1 MFYRECRN
9 FKDSYASD
17 MAIFPIPL
25 DRWGFIVML
34 FMAFVIIPLWPE
46 SLWHSKE
53 YFISNIIV
61 PFYCFAL
68 SAFGLNV
75 LAGYAGQISIGH
87 AAFMAVGAY
96 SSFILYGRYGV
107 PLIPSILIAG
117 LISAAVGTIF
127 GLPSLRIKG
136 FYLAISTL
144 ASQFIIEWVL
154 VHWKWVSGGV
164 FGTIEAPDMS
174 IFGFPIDT
182 YLRQYFLTLCMMCL
196 LVTFGKNL
204 VRGQLGRNWM
214 AIRDVDYAAEIIGVN
229 LYRDKLV
236 AFAVSTFYAGVA
248 GSLITF
254 CYVGSANMEQFNVYV
269 SFQLLGMII
278 IGGLGTVLG
287 SFFGA
292 GFFVM
297 LPIAISQS
305 LGVFMDVVPSG
316 ILANTE
322 SIIFGGL
329 IVLVLIVEP
338 YGMARLWHT
347 IKDKMRLWP
356 FPY

>member
-1 MFYRECRN
+1 MFYRECGN
-9 FKDSYASD
+9 FKDKYEKD

-34 FMAFVIIPLWPE
+34 FAAFVIVPLFA
-46 SLWHSKE
+46 SE
-53 YFISNIIV
+53 YLIINIII

-117 LISAAVGTIF
+117 LITAAVGTFF
-127 GLPSLRIKG
+127 GLPSLKIKG

-144 ASQFIIEWVL
+144 ASQFIIEWIIVH
-154 VHWKWVSGGV
+154 VHWISGGV
-164 FGTIEAPDMS
+164 FGTIEAPKMF
-174 IFGFPIDT
+174 IFGLALDT
-182 YLRQYFLTLCMMCL
+182 AVRKYYLVLCMMIVL
-196 LVTFGKNL
+196 MTFGKNL

-254 CYVGSANMEQFNVYV
+254 CYVGAANIEEFNVMT
-269 SFQLLGMII
+269 SFALLGMII

-297 LPIAISQS
+297 LPIFINQG
-305 LGVFMDVVPSG
+305 LGSFMEVVPAD
-316 ILANTE
+316 ILSNIE

-329 IVLVLIVEP
+329 IVFFLIVEP

>member
-1 MFYRECRN
+1 MFYRECGN
-9 FKDSYASD
+9 FKDTYEKD

-34 FMAFVIIPLWPE
+34 FAAFVIVPLFA
-46 SLWHSKE
+46 SE
-53 YFISNIIV
+53 YLITNIII

-117 LISAAVGTIF
+117 LITAAVGTFF
-127 GLPSLRIKG
+127 GLPSLKIKG

-144 ASQFIIEWVL
+144 ASQFIIEWVIVH
-154 VHWKWVSGGV
+154 VHWISGGV
-164 FGTIEAPDMS
+164 FGTIEAPKMF
-174 IFGFPIDT
+174 IFGLALDT
-182 YLRQYFLTLCMMCL
+182 AVRKYYLVLCMMIVL
-196 LVTFGKNL
+196 MTFGKNL

-214 AIRDVDYAAEIIGVN
+214 AIRDVDFAAEIIGVN

-254 CYVGSANMEQFNVYV
+254 CYVGAANIEEFNVMT
-269 SFQLLGMII
+269 SFALLGMII

-297 LPIAISQS
+297 LPIFINQS
-305 LGVFMDVVPSG
+305 LGSFMEVVPAD
-316 ILANTE
+316 ILSNIE

-329 IVLVLIVEP
+329 IVFFLIVEP

>member
-1 MFYRECRN
+1 MFYRECGN
-9 FKDSYASD
+9 FKDNYASD

-25 DRWGFIVML
+25 DRWGFIVGL
-34 FMAFVIIPLWPE
+34 ILAFIVVPIFA
-46 SLWHSKE
+46 SE
-53 YFISNIIV
+53 YLITNIII

-68 SAFGLNV
+68 AAFGLNV

-107 PLIPSILIAG
+107 PLIPSILGAGVIA
-117 LISAAVGTIF
+117 SVVGTFF

-144 ASQFIIEWVL
+144 ASQFIIEWVI
-154 VHWKWVSGGV
+154 VHVQWISGGV
-164 FGTIEAPDMS
+164 FGTIEAPTMQ
-174 IFGFPIDT
+174 ILGATIDT
-182 YLRQYFLTLCMMCL
+182 YISKYFLVLCFLVVL
-196 LVTFGKNL
+196 LFAGKNI
-204 VRGQLGRNWM
+204 VRGQMGRNWM

-229 LYRDKLV
+229 LYRDKLI

-248 GSLITF
+248 GSLICF
-254 CYVGSANMEQFNVYV
+254 CYVGAANIEEFNVMT
-269 SFQLLGMII
+269 SFALMGMII

-287 SFFGA
+287 SFLGA

-297 LPIAISQS
+297 LPIGINQF
-305 LGVFMDVVPSG
+305 LGSFMEVVPSD
-316 ILANTE
+316 ILANIE

-329 IVLVLIVEP
+329 IVFFLIVEP

>member
-1 MFYRECRN
+1 MFYRECGN
-9 FKDSYASD
+9 FKDSYAKD

-25 DRWGFIVML
+25 DRWGFMVML
-34 FMAFVIIPLWPE
+34 FVAFVIVPLFA
-46 SLWHSKE
+46 SE
-53 YFISNIIV
+53 YFIMNIIV

-75 LAGYAGQISIGH
+75 LAGYAGQVSIGH

-107 PLIPSILIAG
+107 PLIPSIIGGGLIAS
-117 LISAAVGTIF
+117 IVGTFF
-127 GLPSLRIKG
+127 GLPSLKIKG

-144 ASQFIIEWVL
+144 ASQFIIEWVIVH
-154 VHWKWVSGGV
+154 VHWISGGV
-164 FGTIEAPDMS
+164 FGTIEAPEMF
-174 IFGFPIDT
+174 IFGFSLDEYVGKY
-182 YLRQYFLTLCMMCL
+182 YLVLCIMVVLM
-196 LVTFGKNL
+196 TFGKNL

-229 LYRDKLV
+229 IYRDKLV

-248 GSLITF
+248 GSLITL
-254 CYVGSANMEQFNVYV
+254 CYIGAANIEEFNVMT
-269 SFQLLGMII
+269 SFALLGMII
-278 IGGLGTVLG
+278 IGGLGTILG
-287 SFFGA
+287 SFLGA

-297 LPIAISQS
+297 LPIAINQS
-305 LGVFMDVVPSG
+305 LGTFMEVVPAD
-316 ILANTE
+316 ILSNIE

-329 IVLVLIVEP
+329 IVFFLIVEP

-347 IKDKMRLWP
+347 IKEKLRLWP

>member
-1 MFYRECRN
+1 MFYRECSN
-9 FKDSYASD
+9 FKDNYASD

-34 FMAFVIIPLWPE
+34 FMAFVGVPLFT
-46 SLWHSKE
+46 SE
-53 YFISNIIV
+53 YFMTNIII

-68 SAFGLNV
+68 AAFGLNV
-75 LAGYAGQISIGH
+75 LAGYAGQVSIGH

-96 SSFILYGRYGV
+96 ASFNLYGRLGL
-107 PLIPSILIAG
+107 PLIPSILGGG
-117 LISAAVGTIF
+117 LISAAVGTVF

-144 ASQFIIEWVL
+144 ASQFIIEWVI

-164 FGTIEAPDMS
+164 FGTIEAPKMFL
-174 IFGFPIDT
+174 FGFIPIDT
-182 YLRQYFLTLCMMCL
+182 PVKKYYLTLCLMVALM
-196 LVTFGKNL
+196 TFGKNL

-248 GSLITF
+248 GALICFT
-254 CYVGSANMEQFNVYV
+254 YIGAANIEEFNVMV
-269 SFQLLGMII
+269 SFAMMGMII

-287 SFFGA
+287 SFLGA

-297 LPIAISQS
+297 LPIGINQF
-305 LGVFMDVVPSG
+305 LGSFMEVVPAD
-316 ILANTE
+316 ILANIE
-322 SIIFGGL
+322 AIIFGGL
-329 IVLVLIVEP
+329 IVFFLIVEP

>member
-1 MFYRECRN
+1 MFYRECGN
-9 FKDSYASD
+9 FKDSYESD

-34 FMAFVIIPLWPE
+34 FLAFVIVPLFA
-46 SLWHSKE
+46 SE
-53 YFISNIIV
+53 YLITNIII

-96 SSFILYGRYGV
+96 SSFILYGRYGI
-107 PLIPSILIAG
+107 PLIPSILGAG
-117 LISAAVGTIF
+117 VITAIVGTFF

-136 FYLAISTL
+136 FYLAIATL
-144 ASQFIIEWVL
+144 ASQFIIEWVIVH
-154 VHWKWVSGGV
+154 VHWISGGV
-164 FGTIEAPDMS
+164 FGTIEAPKM
-174 IFGFPIDT
+174 FLFNVWAIDT
-182 YLRQYFLTLCMMCL
+182 PVRKYYLALCIMVL
-196 LVTFGKNL
+196 LMTIGKNL

-229 LYRDKLV
+229 LYRDKLT

-254 CYVGSANMEQFNVYV
+254 CYVGSANIEEFNVMT
-269 SFQLLGMII
+269 SFALVGMII

-292 GFFVM
+292 GFFVI
-297 LPIAISQS
+297 LPIAINHS
-305 LGVFMDVVPSG
+305 LGTFMEVVPAD
-316 ILANTE
+316 ILANIE

-329 IVLVLIVEP
+329 IVFFLIVEP

>member
-1 MFYRECRN
+1 MFYRECGN

-34 FMAFVIIPLWPE
+34 FLAFVIVPLFA
-46 SLWHSKE
+46 SE
-53 YFISNIIV
+53 YLITNIII

-75 LAGYAGQISIGH
+75 LAGYAGQISLGH

-96 SSFILYGRYGV
+96 GSFILYGRYGI
-107 PLIPSILIAG
+107 PLIPSIIGGGLIAS
-117 LISAAVGTIF
+117 IVGTFF

-136 FYLAISTL
+136 FYLAIATL
-144 ASQFIIEWVL
+144 ASQFIIEWVI
-154 VHWKWVSGGV
+154 VHVQWISGGV
-164 FGTIEAPDMS
+164 FGTVDAPDMF
-174 IFGFPIDT
+174 IFGWELDT
-182 YLRQYFLTLCMMCL
+182 AVKKYYLALCIMVL
-196 LVTFGKNL
+196 LMTIGKNL

-229 LYRDKLV
+229 LYRDKLI

-248 GSLITF
+248 GALIAF
-254 CYVGSANMEQFNVYV
+254 CYIGVANIEEFNVLT
-269 SFQLLGMII
+269 SFALVGMII

-292 GFFVM
+292 GFFVI
-297 LPIAISQS
+297 LPIAINHS
-305 LGVFMDVVPSG
+305 LGAFMEVVPAD
-316 ILANTE
+316 ILANIE
-322 SIIFGGL
+322 AIIFGGL
-329 IVLVLIVEP
+329 IVFFLIVEP

>member
-34 FMAFVIIPLWPE
+34 FMAFVVVPLFA
-46 SLWHSKE
+46 SE
-53 YFISNIIV
+53 YFITNIII

-68 SAFGLNV
+68 AAFGLNV

-96 SSFILYGRYGV
+96 SSFILYGRYDL
-107 PLIPSILIAG
+107 PLIVSILGAG
-117 LISAAVGTIF
+117 VITAAVGTFF

-136 FYLAISTL
+136 FYLAIATL
-144 ASQFIIEWVL
+144 ASQFIIEWII
-154 VHWKWVSGGV
+154 VHVQWISGGV
-164 FGTIEAPDMS
+164 FGTIEAPKMFM
-174 IFGFPIDT
+174 FGFPIDT
-182 YLRQYFLTLCMMCL
+182 AVKKYYLALCIMVL
-196 LVTFGKNL
+196 LMTIGKNL

-229 LYRDKLV
+229 LYRDKLT

-248 GSLITF
+248 GSLICF
-254 CYVGSANMEQFNVYV
+254 CYVGAANIEEFNVMT
-269 SFQLLGMII
+269 SFALMGMII
-278 IGGLGTVLG
+278 IGGLGTILG
-287 SFFGA
+287 SFLGA

-297 LPIAISQS
+297 LPIGINQS
-305 LGVFMDVVPSG
+305 LATFMDVVPAD
-316 ILANTE
+316 ILSNIE

-329 IVLVLIVEP
+329 IVFFLIVEP

>member
-34 FMAFVIIPLWPE
+34 FVAFVIVPLFA
-46 SLWHSKE
+46 SE
-53 YFISNIIV
+53 YLITNIII

-68 SAFGLNV
+68 SAFGLNI
-75 LAGYAGQISIGH
+75 LAGYAGQISLGH

-96 SSFILYGRYGV
+96 SSFILYARYGV
-107 PLIPSILIAG
+107 PLIPSILGAG
-117 LISAAVGTIF
+117 VISAVVGTFF

-136 FYLAISTL
+136 FYLAIATL
-144 ASQFIIEWVL
+144 ASQFIIEWVIVH
-154 VHWKWVSGGV
+154 VHWISGGV
-164 FGTIEAPDMS
+164 FGTIEAPDMF
-174 IFGFPIDT
+174 IFGWELDT
-182 YLRQYFLTLCMMCL
+182 AVKKYYLALCIMVL
-196 LVTFGKNL
+196 LMTIGKNL

-229 LYRDKLV
+229 LYRDKLI

-248 GSLITF
+248 GSLIAF
-254 CYVGSANMEQFNVYV
+254 CYVGVANIEEFNVMT
-269 SFQLLGMII
+269 SFALIGMII
-278 IGGLGTVLG
+278 IGGLGTILG

-292 GFFVM
+292 GFFVT
-297 LPIAISQS
+297 LPIFINQS
-305 LGVFMDVVPSG
+305 LGTFMEVVPAD
-316 ILANTE
+316 ILANIE

-329 IVLVLIVEP
+329 IVFFLIVEP

-347 IKDKMRLWP
+347 IKDKLRLWP

>member
-1 MFYRECRN
+1 MFYRECGN

-34 FMAFVIIPLWPE
+34 FVAFVIVPLFV
-46 SLWHSKE
+46 SE
-53 YFISNIIV
+53 YLMMNIIV

-107 PLIPSILIAG
+107 PLIPSIIGGG
-117 LISAAVGTIF
+117 LVASIVGTFF
-127 GLPSLRIKG
+127 GLPSLKIKG

-144 ASQFIIEWVL
+144 ASQFIIEWVIVH
-154 VHWKWVSGGV
+154 VHWISGGV
-164 FGTIEAPDMS
+164 FGTIEAPEMF
-174 IFGFPIDT
+174 IFGFSLDT
-182 YLRQYFLTLCMMCL
+182 PVRKYYLVLCIMVLFM
-196 LVTFGKNL
+196 TIGKNL

-229 LYRDKLV
+229 LYRDKLI

-254 CYVGSANMEQFNVYV
+254 CYVGSANIEEFNVMT
-269 SFQLLGMII
+269 SFALLGMII

-292 GFFVM
+292 GFWVM
-297 LPIAISQS
+297 LPIAINQS
-305 LGVFMDVVPSG
+305 LGAVFEVVPAG
-316 ILANTE
+316 ILSNIE
-322 SIIFGGL
+322 SIVFGGL
-329 IVLVLIVEP
+329 IVLFLILEP

>member
-1 MFYRECRN
+1 MFYRECGN
-9 FKDSYASD
+9 YKDNYASD

-34 FMAFVIIPLWPE
+34 FVAFVIIPLFAG
-46 SLWHSKE
+46 E
-53 YFISNIIV
+53 YLISNIII

-68 SAFGLNV
+68 SAFGLNI

-87 AAFMAVGAY
+87 AAFMAVGSY
-96 SSFILYGRYGV
+96 TSFILYGRYGI

-117 LISAAVGTIF
+117 LISAVVGTFF

-136 FYLAISTL
+136 FYLAIATL
-144 ASQFIIEWVL
+144 ASQFIIEWVI
-154 VHWKWVSGGV
+154 VHWKWLSGGV
-164 FGTIEAPDMS
+164 FGTLEAPDMF
-174 IFGFPIDT
+174 IFGWLIDT
-182 YLRQYFLTLCMMCL
+182 AVKKYFLTLCILCL
-196 LVTFGKNL
+196 LMTIGKNL

-229 LYRDKLV
+229 LHRDKLI

-254 CYVGSANMEQFNVYV
+254 CYIGSANIEEFNVLT
-269 SFQLLGMII
+269 SFALVGMII
-278 IGGLGTVLG
+278 IGGLGTILG
-287 SFFGA
+287 SFLGA

-297 LPIAISQS
+297 MPIAINQF
-305 LGVFMDVVPSG
+305 LGSFMEVVPAD
-316 ILANTE
+316 ILANIE
-322 SIIFGGL
+322 AIIFGGL
-329 IVLVLIVEP
+329 IVFFLIVEP
-338 YGMARLWHT
+338 YGMVRLWHT
-347 IKDKMRLWP
+347 IKDKLRLWP

>member
-1 MFYRECRN
+1 MFYRECGN

-25 DRWGFIVML
+25 DRWGFIIML
-34 FMAFVIIPLWPE
+34 FLAFVIVPLFA
-46 SLWHSKE
+46 SE
-53 YFISNIIV
+53 YLITNIII

-75 LAGYAGQISIGH
+75 LAGYAGQISLGH

-96 SSFILYGRYGV
+96 SSFILYGRYGI
-107 PLIPSILIAG
+107 PLIPSILGAG
-117 LISAAVGTIF
+117 VVTAIVGTFF

-136 FYLAISTL
+136 FYLAIATL
-144 ASQFIIEWVL
+144 ASQFIIEWVIVH
-154 VHWKWVSGGV
+154 VHWISGGV
-164 FGTIEAPDMS
+164 FGTIEAPNMF
-174 IFGFPIDT
+174 IFGWELDT
-182 YLRQYFLTLCMMCL
+182 AVKKYYFALCITVL
-196 LVTFGKNL
+196 LMTIGKNL

-229 LYRDKLV
+229 LYRDKLT

-248 GSLITF
+248 GALIAF
-254 CYVGSANMEQFNVYV
+254 CYVGVANIEEFNVMT
-269 SFQLLGMII
+269 SFALVGMII

-292 GFFVM
+292 GFFVI
-297 LPIAISQS
+297 LPIAINHF
-305 LGVFMDVVPSG
+305 LGTFMEVVPAD
-316 ILANTE
+316 ILSNIE
-322 SIIFGGL
+322 SIVFGGL
-329 IVLVLIVEP
+329 IVFFLIVEP

>member
-1 MFYRECRN
+1 MFYRECGN
-9 FKDSYASD
+9 FKDSYAKD

-34 FMAFVIIPLWPE
+34 FAAFVIVPLFA
-46 SLWHSKE
+46 SE
-53 YFISNIIV
+53 YLMMNIIV

-107 PLIPSILIAG
+107 PLIPSIIGGGLIAS
-117 LISAAVGTIF
+117 IVGTFF

-144 ASQFIIEWVL
+144 ASQFIIEWVIVH
-154 VHWKWVSGGV
+154 VHWISGGV
-164 FGTIEAPDMS
+164 FGTIEAPEMY
-174 IFGFPIDT
+174 IFGFSLDTPIRKY
-182 YLRQYFLTLCMMCL
+182 YLVLCIMVLFM
-196 LVTFGKNL
+196 TIGKNL

-214 AIRDVDYAAEIIGVN
+214 AIRDVDFAAEIIGVN
-229 LYRDKLV
+229 LYKDKLI
-236 AFAVSTFYAGVA
+236 AFAVSTFYAGIA

-254 CYVGSANMEQFNVYV
+254 CYIGAANIEEFNVMT
-269 SFQLLGMII
+269 SFALLGMII
-278 IGGLGTVLG
+278 IGGLGTALG
-287 SFFGA
+287 SFLGA

-297 LPIAISQS
+297 LPIAINQS
-305 LGVFMDVVPSG
+305 LGAFMEMVPAD
-316 ILANTE
+316 ILSNIE
-322 SIIFGGL
+322 SIVFGGF
-329 IVLVLIVEP
+329 IVFFLIVEP

-347 IKDKMRLWP
+347 IKDKLRLWP

>member
-1 MFYRECRN
+1 MFYRECGN

-17 MAIFPIPL
+17 MAIFPVPL

-34 FMAFVIIPLWPE
+34 FMAFVIVPLFA
-46 SLWHSKE
+46 SE
-53 YFISNIIV
+53 YLITNIII

-87 AAFMAVGAY
+87 AAFMAIGAY

-107 PLIPSILIAG
+107 PLIPSIILAG
-117 LISAAVGTIF
+117 VITAVVGTFF

-144 ASQFIIEWVL
+144 ASQFIIEWVIVH
-154 VHWKWVSGGV
+154 VHWISGGV
-164 FGTIEAPDMS
+164 FGTIEAPEMFV
-174 IFGFPIDT
+174 FGIHLDTPI
-182 YLRQYFLTLCMMCL
+182 RKYFLVLCL
-196 LVTFGKNL
+196 LVIFMTIGKNL

-229 LYRDKLV
+229 LYRDKLI
-236 AFAVSTFYAGVA
+236 AFAVSTFYAGIA

-254 CYVGSANMEQFNVYV
+254 CYVGAANIEEFNVMT
-269 SFQLLGMII
+269 SFALLGMII

-292 GFFVM
+292 GFFIM
-297 LPIAISQS
+297 LPIAINHA
-305 LGVFMDVVPSG
+305 LGSFMDVVPAD
-316 ILANTE
+316 ILSNIE
-322 SIIFGGL
+322 SIVFGGL
-329 IVLVLIVEP
+329 IVLFLIVEP

-347 IKDKMRLWP
+347 IKDKLRLWP

>member
-1 MFYRECRN
+1 MFYRECGN
-9 FKDSYASD
+9 FKDSYESD

-34 FMAFVIIPLWPE
+34 FLAFVIVPLFA
-46 SLWHSKE
+46 SE
-53 YFISNIIV
+53 YLITNIII

-96 SSFILYGRYGV
+96 SSFILYGRYGI
-107 PLIPSILIAG
+107 PLIPSIFGAG
-117 LISAAVGTIF
+117 VITAIVGTFF

-136 FYLAISTL
+136 FYLAIATL
-144 ASQFIIEWVL
+144 ASQFIIEWVIVH
-154 VHWKWVSGGV
+154 VHWISGGV
-164 FGTIEAPDMS
+164 FGTIEAPKM
-174 IFGFPIDT
+174 FLFNVWAIDT
-182 YLRQYFLTLCMMCL
+182 PVRKYYLALCIMVL
-196 LVTFGKNL
+196 LMTIGKNL

-229 LYRDKLV
+229 LYRDKLT

-254 CYVGSANMEQFNVYV
+254 CYVGSANIEEFNVMT
-269 SFQLLGMII
+269 SFALVGMII

-292 GFFVM
+292 GFFVI
-297 LPIAISQS
+297 LPIAINHS
-305 LGVFMDVVPSG
+305 LGTFMEFVPAD
-316 ILANTE
+316 ILANIE

-329 IVLVLIVEP
+329 IVFFLIVEP

>member
-1 MFYRECRN
+1 MFYRECGN

-34 FMAFVIIPLWPE
+34 FVAFVIVPLFT
-46 SLWHSKE
+46 SE
-53 YFISNIIV
+53 YLMMNIIV

-87 AAFMAVGAY
+87 AAFMAVGSY

-107 PLIPSILIAG
+107 PLIPSIIGGG
-117 LISAAVGTIF
+117 LVASIVGTFF
-127 GLPSLRIKG
+127 GLPSLKIKG

-144 ASQFIIEWVL
+144 ASQFIIEWVIVH
-154 VHWKWVSGGV
+154 VHWISGGV
-164 FGTIEAPDMS
+164 FGTIEAPEMF
-174 IFGFPIDT
+174 IFGFSLDT
-182 YLRQYFLTLCMMCL
+182 PVRKYYLVLCIMVLFM
-196 LVTFGKNL
+196 TIGKNL

-236 AFAVSTFYAGVA
+236 AFAVSTFYAGIA
-248 GSLITF
+248 GALIAF
-254 CYVGSANMEQFNVYV
+254 CYIGVANIEEFNVMT
-269 SFQLLGMII
+269 SFALLGMII
-278 IGGLGTVLG
+278 IGGLGTALG
-287 SFFGA
+287 SFLGA

-297 LPIAISQS
+297 LPIAINQS
-305 LGVFMDVVPSG
+305 LGTFMEVVPAD
-316 ILANTE
+316 ILSNIE
-322 SIIFGGL
+322 SIVFGGL
-329 IVLVLIVEP
+329 IVFFLIVEP